1 MTEAES
7 TPRTFSEAE
16 FRHLL
21 TLEVLRCTRYQDF
34 LSLCLIR
41 ASGPGIG
48 SADLESSIRRHVAE
62 MLRVSD
68 VVGSI
73 GGDVAVLLVHTPE
86 SDTSLI
92 ADRIRDR
99 IRKALVAPQ
108 PASEGP
114 LPHTWQGMPQ
124 PQGDAPRTGPEG
136 GLGVWGPLAPRLIDF
151 LDQGG
156 ATLSR
161 AQTALRAGEGCH
173 A

>member
-7 TPRTFSEAE
+7 APRTFSEAE

-41 ASGPGIG
+41 ATGPVVE
-48 SADLESSIRRHVAE
+48 STDLESNIRRHVAD
-62 MLRVSD
+62 MLRATD
-68 VVGSI
+68 FVGNI

-99 IRKALVAPQ
+99 IRKMLVDTGAARDRGPGSSVDLRLGFACFPTDGTSDDAL
-108 PASEGP
+108 
-114 LPHTWQGMPQ
+114 
-124 PQGDAPRTGPEG
+124 
-136 GLGVWGPLAPRLIDF
+136 LAHAAARL
-151 LDQGG
+151 L
-156 ATLSR
+156 
-161 AQTALRAGEGCH
+161 E
-173 A
+173 

>member
-41 ASGPGIG
+41 ATGPGVE
-48 SADLESSIRRHVAE
+48 SAVLESSIRRHVAD
-62 MLRVSD
+62 MLRATD
-68 VVGSI
+68 FVGTI
-73 GGDVAVLLVHTPE
+73 GRDVAVLLVHTPE

-99 IRKALVAPQ
+99 IRKVFVAPG
-108 PASEGP
+108 GP
-114 LPHTWQGMPQ
+114 GARGSGSSVDLRLGFACFPTDGTSD
-124 PQGDAPRTGPEG
+124 DA
-136 GLGVWGPLAPRLIDF
+136 LLAHAAARL
-151 LDQGG
+151 L
-156 ATLSR
+156 
-161 AQTALRAGEGCH
+161 E
-173 A
+173 

>member
-99 IRKALVAPQ
+99 IRKAFVAPGG
-108 PASEGP
+108 PGARGASSTVDLRLGFACFP
-114 LPHTWQGMPQ
+114 TDGTSD
-124 PQGDAPRTGPEG
+124 DA
-136 GLGVWGPLAPRLIDF
+136 LLAHAAARL
-151 LDQGG
+151 L
-156 ATLSR
+156 
-161 AQTALRAGEGCH
+161 E
-173 A
+173 